1 MVARPQSSAA
11 GTLAL
16 LNEPD
21 PVFKEHALKVL
32 NTLVPQFWAE
42 ISEQITTMCVLT
54 RRVASMTAYTPFR
67 ESLYEG
73 DEISANAKNVA
84 ALVASKVYYF
94 LGEYEEALFFAL
106 GAGNAFEQETAVP
119 GSEEYVE
126 TVVCEYSSYLVP
138 HIASDKPTAKAID
151 QYISMRS
158 EDTGSKIDPRLQNI
172 IEGIFSRCIRDGEYK
187 QVRRSRQA
195 RVYTS
200 SHLLHRLLALHLR
213 RTVWTLSPRSTIK
226 PTTLPSSHTPWRPS
240 LTRHSPSRTV
250 TRSSTSSSL
259 SSHPF
264 FWVFLNF
271 LPFFSIY
278 TPLSHCFKY
287 SKKEV
292 GEWER
297 GK

>member
-54 RRVASMTAYTPFR
+54 RRVAFTNAYTPCR

-73 DEISANAKNVA
+73 DEISASAKNVA

-126 TVVCEYSSYLVP
+126 TVVCE
-138 HIASDKPTAKAID
+138 
-151 QYISMRS
+151 
-158 EDTGSKIDPRLQNI
+158 
-172 IEGIFSRCIRDGEYK
+172 
-187 QVRRSRQA
+187 
-195 RVYTS
+195 
-200 SHLLHRLLALHLR
+200 
-213 RTVWTLSPRSTIK
+213 
-226 PTTLPSSHTPWRPS
+226 
-240 LTRHSPSRTV
+240 
-250 TRSSTSSSL
+250 STS
-259 SSHPF
+259 
-264 FWVFLNF
+264 
-271 LPFFSIY
+271 Y
-278 TPLSHCFKY
+278 
-287 SKKEV
+287 
-292 GEWER
+292 
-297 GK
+297 